1 MQYVEKKEKRKK
13 NAIFSQQQN
22 VYIANLSYAH
32 IHKLIILEIQPKCN
46 IENMN
51 D

>member
-1 MQYVEKKEKRKK
+1 MWKKKKKEKKMQFFLDNRM
-13 NAIFSQQQN
+13 
-22 VYIANLSYAH
+22 YIANLSYAH